1 MVIPNE
7 IKEVLRSHF
16 NSDKLITK
24 FGVFNVNHLNSLDSK
39 SFFYGILVSSTAM
52 DVQILNYDG
61 SLNKLSGEWLDRSV
75 PYLIKKI
82 VGNGLGNN
90 NAAYGYIIEV
100 L

>member
-1 MVIPNE
+1 MVIPDE
-7 IKEVLRSHF
+7 IQEVLRSHF
-16 NSDKLITK
+16 NSDNLITR
-24 FGVFNVNHLNSLDSK
+24 FGVYNAEYLKNLDSK
-39 SFFYGILVSSTAM
+39 SFFYGILVSSTDM

-61 SLNKLSGEWLDRSV
+61 SLNTLSGEWLDRSV

-82 VGNGLGNN
+82 VGNGLGDR